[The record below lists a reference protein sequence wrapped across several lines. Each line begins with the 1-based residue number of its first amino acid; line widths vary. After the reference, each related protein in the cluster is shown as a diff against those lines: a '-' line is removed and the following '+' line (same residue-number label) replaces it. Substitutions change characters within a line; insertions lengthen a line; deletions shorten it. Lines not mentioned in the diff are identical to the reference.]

1 MRFYV
6 DVSQN
11 MSDSI
16 LQKNHDRSFCSIIR
30 SGDKWDF
37 QILIDPFPVLIL
49 NINTKSNQCVSTEGI
64 YHCSGKIIYSRL
76 NIQQAIPGRLYI
88 ADAKFDP
95 YCFGTQYTMQNAKM
109 IRHKEYFDD
118 AQDLYGFGDI
128 NADFPIYEYAHGQFV
143 KLDKNGQ
150 LVAIYVKFAGS
161 KLILG

>member
-37 QILIDPFPVLIL
+37 QILIEPFPVLIL

-64 YHCSGKIIYSRL
+64 YHCSRKNYLQPTEYTTSHTRQVIYCGCKI
-76 NIQQAIPGRLYI
+76 
-88 ADAKFDP
+88 
-95 YCFGTQYTMQNAKM
+95 
-109 IRHKEYFDD
+109 
-118 AQDLYGFGDI
+118 
-128 NADFPIYEYAHGQFV
+128 
-143 KLDKNGQ
+143 
-150 LVAIYVKFAGS
+150 
-161 KLILG
+161 